1 MAPYSKADT
10 DAVNSIESRSEKF
23 SRYVSITLVH
33 REGFVSFSSSLFSFL
48 FVFLFVSFFRFNLAC
63 TDLKRYHGDS

>member
-33 REGFVSFSSSLFSFL
+33 REGFVSFSSSFFRFL
-48 FVFLFVSFFRFNLAC
+48 FVCLFPFLVQTSM
-63 TDLKRYHGDS
+63 Y

>member
-23 SRYVSITLVH
+23 SRYVSITL
-33 REGFVSFSSSLFSFL
+33 
-48 FVFLFVSFFRFNLAC
+48 FR
-63 TDLKRYHGDS
+63 